1 MNDKE
6 FAMAYKE
13 FENKLRTTLN
23 EAQLPLIV
31 KLMIL
36 RDAER
41 SLSVMVN
48 KMMEEDDV
56 HSD

>member
-6 FAMAYKE
+6 FAVVYKE
-13 FENKLRTTLN
+13 FEGRLRTTIN

-41 SLSVMVN
+41 SLAAMVN